1 MPTVIL
7 NLERQSSKDIDR
19 ALRTLRKKEDAC
31 GTLKALRTKEGY
43 EKPTTERKRKKAA
56 AVSRHR
62 REQLKNSL
70 PDKQY

>member
-1 MPTVIL
+1 MPKVDL
-7 NLERQSSKDIDR
+7 NLERQSPKDIDR

-31 GTLKALRTKEGY
+31 GTLKTLRSKEGY

-56 AVSRHR
+56 AISRHK
-62 REQLKNSL
+62 REQAKNSL

>member
-1 MPTVIL
+1 MPTVSL
-7 NLERQSSKDIDR
+7 NLERQTPKDIDR

-31 GTLKALRTKEGY
+31 GTLKALRAKEGY

-62 REQLKNSL
+62 RDMAKNSL